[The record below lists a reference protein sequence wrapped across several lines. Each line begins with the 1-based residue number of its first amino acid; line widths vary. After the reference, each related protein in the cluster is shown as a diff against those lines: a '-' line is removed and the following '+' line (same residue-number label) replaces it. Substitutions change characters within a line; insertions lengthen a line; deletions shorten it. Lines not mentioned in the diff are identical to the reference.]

1 MVYNN
6 VVIDYYVIEKEIIM
20 RRSAVPLSIRLPEGA
35 DTILDDLVKNL
46 NISKGE
52 FVRNAVIEK
61 IEDALDIKAI
71 EDVLSRGEKTYS
83 LDEVKRELGLG
94 D

>member
-1 MVYNN
+1 
-6 VVIDYYVIEKEIIM
+6 M
-20 RRSAVPLSIRLPEGA
+20 RYSAVPLSIRLPEGA
-35 DTILDDLVKNL
+35 DAILDNLVKRL
-46 NISKGE
+46 NITKGQ

-61 IEDALDIKAI
+61 IEDALDIQAI
-71 EDVLSRGEKTYS
+71 EDVLSRNEKTYS

>member
-1 MVYNN
+1 
-6 VVIDYYVIEKEIIM
+6 M
-20 RRSAVPLSIRLPEGA
+20 RHSAVPLSIRLPEGA
-35 DTILDDLVKNL
+35 DAILDNLVKRL
-46 NISKGE
+46 NITKGQ

-71 EDVLSRGEKTYS
+71 EDVLSRNEKTYS

>member
-1 MVYNN
+1 
-6 VVIDYYVIEKEIIM
+6 M
-20 RRSAVPLSIRLPEGA
+20 RHSAVPLSIRLPEGA
-35 DTILDDLVKNL
+35 DAILDNLVKRL
-46 NISKGE
+46 NITKGQ

-61 IEDALDIKAI
+61 IEDALDIQAI
-71 EDVLSRGEKTYS
+71 EDVLSRNEKTYS